1 MHMRK
6 PNEYVSLLQNL
17 KNEGVWLLRY
27 VVKYRWQIILYMIIG
42 IISVAMGLGLSIVS
56 KFLIDAVV
64 SHDYGALIKSG
75 IYVICVSLSQILV
88 NNLTARISSVVGT
101 KINNEIR
108 SGIYEH
114 IVMSDWQ
121 SINKYHSGDLINR
134 LEGDANTISNSIIS
148 FIPNVFTRL
157 LQFTGCLVIVFYYD
171 PVMAI
176 LALMSAPFLFLLSK
190 VSAKLIR
197 KYNLES
203 RTMNGKVISFTEESM
218 QNLQMI
224 KAFDLTHR
232 QREMFH
238 QLLDRYRS
246 MKLSHDKFS
255 LLLSA
260 ILAVIGLAVSYS
272 CYGWGIWRLWTGSI
286 TYGTMVLFLQLSSKL
301 TVTFSSLAALAPGA
315 ISIATAAGRIKEL
328 ANLPVEQDK
337 DRDLVEQVRITA
349 AKDGIRIQAD
359 HLSYAYSGS
368 QEFVLND
375 ISFSVEP
382 GETVGIVGASG
393 EGKTTLLRLLLGL
406 LEPDSGNLIMETSD
420 GTSIRVSDST
430 RRFCSYV
437 PQENAIFSGT
447 IADNLR
453 IVAPDADDPTLI
465 RVLKQADAW
474 AFIDRLPD
482 GINTM
487 IGERGVNFSE
497 GQIQRISVARAL
509 LKNVPVL
516 IMDEPTSA
524 LDTEAEE
531 RVLRNIMTAD
541 QKRTC
546 IITSHRPSMLQY
558 CTRVYGIDREGH
570 LNIIL

>member
-1 MHMRK
+1 MRK